1 MPEKEIGREK
11 NRSFLP
17 AAGIFARRGH
27 FCPPRA
33 FLPALSR
40 ERSMEDAR
48 RRRRLTENA
57 RDGRVAAR
65 EVRRAA
71 PRSSLAPENPI
82 APRRRAPED
91 GAISIARRKVTP
103 RSVRFRPISPPR
115 AAASSTDVLAEKIA
129 RGAQTL
135 SLADRGPL
143 RRATGRRN
151 HVTFLKLHR
160 SFSLPTRVTHVHL
173 HARVPARRGIAR
185 LASRTNIR
193 AHARRMFSRAS
204 LVHVRS
210 QTRTLDA
217 SRSR

>member
-1 MPEKEIGREK
+1 
-11 NRSFLP
+11 
-17 AAGIFARRGH
+17 
-27 FCPPRA
+27 
-33 FLPALSR
+33 
-40 ERSMEDAR
+40 MEDAR

-57 RDGRVAAR
+57 RDGRDAAR

-71 PRSSLAPENPI
+71 PRSSLASENLI
-82 APRRRAPED
+82 APPRRAPED
-91 GAISIARRKVTP
+91 GAIRPRAFALAAERPRRARR
-103 RSVRFRPISPPR
+103 RLEHHFSAERRPGS
-115 AAASSTDVLAEKIA
+115 
-129 RGAQTL
+129 
-135 SLADRGPL
+135 
-143 RRATGRRN
+143 RRARRESLVRRRGRSASFQ
-151 HVTFLKLHR
+151 TLKLHR